1 MRISEALA
9 ERYIVEY
16 KKFVYLITQGKGKML
31 TPSEQTD
38 QVWHMHMSYMDH
50 YHFHMNQLFKTEK
63 QPNKILHHNP
73 TEGGNSE
80 QVKFEDIYKM
90 TLNFYR
96 NVFEQ
101 EPPSD
106 IWESPEERF

>member
-9 ERYIVEY
+9 DRYIIEY

-50 YHFHMNQLFKTEK
+50 YHYHMN
-63 QPNKILHHNP
+63 
-73 TEGGNSE
+73 
-80 QVKFEDIYKM
+80 
-90 TLNFYR
+90 
-96 NVFEQ
+96 
-101 EPPSD
+101 
-106 IWESPEERF
+106 